1 MLFQM
6 QRGIIPVL
14 SADMSDSFYNFKDYS
29 GKNYFLHI
37 NIWLN
42 DGWLI
47 SIPKQH
53 NKCLQELMLLWAA
66 SCSRRPSIDCI
77 YR

>member
-14 SADMSDSFYNFKDYS
+14 VADMSDSFYNFKEYI
-29 GKNYFLHI
+29 GKNYVLHK

-47 SIPKQH
+47 PIPK
-53 NKCLQELMLLWAA
+53 
-66 SCSRRPSIDCI
+66 
-77 YR
+77 